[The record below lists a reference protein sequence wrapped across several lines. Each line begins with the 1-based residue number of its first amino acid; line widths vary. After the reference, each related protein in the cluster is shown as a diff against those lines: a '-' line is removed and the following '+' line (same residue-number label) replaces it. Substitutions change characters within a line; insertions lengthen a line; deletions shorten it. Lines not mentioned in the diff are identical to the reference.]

1 MNTKGVATKRQDVY
15 RQNRVEVDR
24 LRKRKERLSS
34 TFAKGSQTNFW
45 GEFVGHGDVARG
57 LDHFNQNR
65 LAGEE
70 IK

>member
-1 MNTKGVATKRQDVY
+1 MSLKGIATKRKDVY
-15 RQNRVEVDR
+15 KHNP
-24 LRKRKERLSS
+24 KRKKRLSS
-34 TFAKGSQTNFW
+34 TQTNLR
-45 GEFVGHGDVARG
+45 GEFISRGDIARG